1 MSEFHLLPPNILKD
15 IWGEK
20 VSPSLGFFSPPLG
33 ERRNQERENTLKN
46 LSITEV
52 EAKAILALAAK
63 LESGSLIPVAEPLA
77 PVVPVS
83 TPEPLAP
90 VLTGMFQTVPSVPG
104 LEPLEAPSVEP
115 TVPSVPVVDRK
126 AAKAAKREFNQRL
139 NSRINHTLGEA
150 TKAVSKGDS
159 GEAAKHLQSAMELV
173 PSHWG
178 STMDRVIAK
187 AKSLGFTKV
196 A

>member
-1 MSEFHLLPPNILKD
+1 MSGFHLLPPNILKD

-63 LESGSLIPVAEPLA
+63 LASPVATEPLA
-77 PVVPVS
+77 PVVPAP

-104 LEPLEAPSVEP
+104 LEPLEAPVVEP
-115 TVPSVPVVDRK
+115 NGASLEAPVVDRK

-139 NSRINHTLGEA
+139 NSRINYTLGEA

-159 GEAAKHLQSAMELV
+159 MEAAKHLQSAMELV

>member
-1 MSEFHLLPPNILKD
+1 M
-15 IWGEK
+15 
-20 VSPSLGFFSPPLG
+20 
-33 ERRNQERENTLKN
+33 KN

-63 LESGSLIPVAEPLA
+63 LAL
-77 PVVPVS
+77 PVS
-83 TPEPLAP
+83 TEPLAP

-104 LEPLEAPSVEP
+104 LEPLEAPTVEP
-115 TVPSVPVVDRK
+115 NGASLEAPVVDRK

-159 GEAAKHLQSAMELV
+159 SAAAKHLQDAMELV

>member
-1 MSEFHLLPPNILKD
+1 MSGFHLLPPNILKD

-52 EAKAILALAAK
+52 EAKAILALAEK
-63 LESGSLIPVAEPLA
+63 LALPVATEPLA
-77 PVVPVS
+77 PVVPAP

-104 LEPLEAPSVEP
+104 LEPLEAPVVEP
-115 TVPSVPVVDRK
+115 NGASLEAPVVDRK

-139 NSRINHTLGEA
+139 NSRINYTLGEA

-159 GEAAKHLQSAMELV
+159 MEAAKHLQSAMELV

>member
-1 MSEFHLLPPNILKD
+1 MSGFHLLPPNILKD

-63 LESGSLIPVAEPLA
+63 LALPVATEPLA
-77 PVVPVS
+77 PVVPAP

-104 LEPLEAPSVEP
+104 LEPLEAPVVEP
-115 TVPSVPVVDRK
+115 NGASLEAPVVDRK

-139 NSRINHTLGEA
+139 NSRINYTLGEA

-159 GEAAKHLQSAMELV
+159 MEAAKHLQSAMELV